1 MQAPAAGAA
10 AVPPAPTPAAS
21 AAAAAAPAAPT
32 PAPAPAAPDVKP
44 PAAEAS
50 TVLGRCLGFGDYFIL
65 FPSGRTIQLFSL
77 RSWTIGWNIEQD
89 TCLMWIL
96 IDVVPKIERNWR
108 FTSQDLC
115 FWSTLGPDLG
125 VQKLWEQKRLSMIF
139 AHNILG
145 IIGNYLCSHFLYKFT
160 IY

>member
-65 FPSGRTIQLFSL
+65 FPSGRTLF
-77 RSWTIGWNIEQD
+77 
-89 TCLMWIL
+89 
-96 IDVVPKIERNWR
+96 
-108 FTSQDLC
+108 
-115 FWSTLGPDLG
+115 
-125 VQKLWEQKRLSMIF
+125 
-139 AHNILG
+139 
-145 IIGNYLCSHFLYKFT
+145 NYSAQGHEL
-160 IY
+160 